1 MSLFTPEL
9 LQSFDQLRAY
19 FAGTK
24 EVAEIQSL
32 AQHQS
37 LTYYEGIWW
46 MAASEVFAELQARI
60 APLIKQLIVPLLN
73 KVGAS
78 NLAIRCEVV
87 ADHLNANVKAICA
100 VAKFG
105 AKYIAPIRDIHQI
118 TTSDFYL
125 QSPIPVSSLSDE
137 RVAKLAHAKKPMI
150 NFYHRYGSCRGI
162 ANWFLAL
169 YNKTKAHFADPV
181 QHMIALSAQ
190 FDGTPCQAALLHS
203 LGVTEPMLLDMP
215 YGKVFVSRNR
225 SHLESELRRLRAS
238 CEFGFT
244 LGKCHRINFIKKSDE
259 LGFIV
264 DSACG
269 ILKLEGADLNTRL
282 SQYIDEW
289 MQKNSPHLFKV
300 RVDYYF
306 YDPEQKYHHV

>member
-37 LTYYEGIWW
+37 FTYYEGIWW

-162 ANWFLAL
+162 ANWFLAAEEATYL
-169 YNKTKAHFADPV
+169 AKLCKKVYMIVRKGEMRASKAMQHRVLNTPNIEVIYNTETKEILGDKGV
-181 QHMIALSAQ
+181 T
-190 FDGTPCQAALLHS
+190 GALLVNNKGEERQLTITGFFVAIGHTPNTQIFN
-203 LGVTEPMLLDMP
+203 GWLDM
-215 YGKVFVSRNR
+215 
-225 SHLESELRRLRAS
+225 
-238 CEFGFT
+238 
-244 LGKCHRINFIKKSDE
+244 DE
-259 LGFIV
+259 TG
-264 DSACG
+264 
-269 ILKLEGADLNTRL
+269 
-282 SQYIDEW
+282 
-289 MQKNSPHLFKV
+289 
-300 RVDYYF
+300 
-306 YDPEQKYHHV
+306 